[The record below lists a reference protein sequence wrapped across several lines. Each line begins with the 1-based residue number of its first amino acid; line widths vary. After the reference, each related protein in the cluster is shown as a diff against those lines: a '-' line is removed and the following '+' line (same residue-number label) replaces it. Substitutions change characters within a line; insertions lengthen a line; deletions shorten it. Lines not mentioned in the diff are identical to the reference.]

1 MGRCAAESDQGGA
14 RGARRDGA
22 RVFRT
27 GHRSRDAGR
36 AGPRGH
42 RRAAPGPYLPRR
54 ALGRSAV
61 LAASRTPLGRLP
73 HADHRPVPVRLVL
86 APGGRRLRYSRT
98 QRGTRNP
105 QGLEAPLGESQ
116 GQGATCVAFEV
127 RWASSIG
134 TGPRRVSSESYLR
147 PGIAGEKAYDPMREP
162 RFTEIAT
169 FMRAPLA
176 ATLESVDIGLIG
188 VPTDLG
194 VTNRPGARHGPRE
207 LRNASSLMRA
217 FNLGLGVNPYE
228 LCRIAD
234 LGDVHLSHRYDLE
247 RQNEDIE
254 AFYRKVK
261 AANVIPISAGGDH
274 SITYPIFKAIAA
286 RAPIGMVH
294 IDAHTDT
301 WGEFFGSKFT
311 HGAPFRLAVEAGV
324 LDPKRTIQ
332 IGIRGGQNFMD
343 GIEFSRSHG
352 MRVVFIEEFAELGVE
367 RVIEESRRVVGDGPT
382 YISFDVDGLDPV
394 YAPGTGT
401 PEVGGITTL
410 EAQRLLRGLRGLNL
424 VGGDVVEVAP
434 PYDQTGNTALV
445 GATMMFEILC
455 LVADRHFG
463 AGRAARSAQGPVKR

>member
-1 MGRCAAESDQGGA
+1 MS
-14 RGARRDGA
+14 
-22 RVFRT
+22 T
-27 GHRSRDAGR
+27 
-36 AGPRGH
+36 
-42 RRAAPGPYLPRR
+42 
-54 ALGRSAV
+54 
-61 LAASRTPLGRLP
+61 
-73 HADHRPVPVRLVL
+73 
-86 APGGRRLRYSRT
+86 
-98 QRGTRNP
+98 
-105 QGLEAPLGESQ
+105 
-116 GQGATCVAFEV
+116 
-127 RWASSIG
+127 
-134 TGPRRVSSESYLR
+134 ESYLR
-147 PGIAGEKAYDPMREP
+147 PGIGREQAYDPMREP

-176 ATLESVDIGLIG
+176 TSLENVDIGLIG

-207 LRNASSLMRA
+207 IRNASSLMRG
-217 FNLGLGVNPYE
+217 FNLGLRVNPYE

-234 LGDVHLSHRYDLE
+234 LGDVRLSHRFDLE

-254 AFYRKVK
+254 RFYRTVK
-261 AANVIPISAGGDH
+261 AAGVLPVSAGGDH
-274 SITYPIFKAIAA
+274 SITYPIFRAIAA
-286 RAPIGMVH
+286 ERPIGMVH

-332 IGIRGGQNFMD
+332 IGIRGGQNFLD
-343 GIEFSRSHG
+343 GIEFSRSRG
-352 MRVVFIEEFAELGVE
+352 MRVVFIEEFAELGVD
-367 RVIEESRRVVGDGPT
+367 RVIEEARAVVGDGPT

-424 VGGDVVEVAP
+424 IGGDVVEVAP

-455 LVADRHFG
+455 LIADRQFG
-463 AGRAARSAQGPVKR
+463 RSAASKR